1 MNKTTNHRGLKSFVY
16 VVILAFVSL
25 LVWAGSQMFAH
36 NIFSPA
42 RKATHSLRVLTYNT
56 HRMGMYKKPNHNLVI
71 SYLQQ
76 CDADILCLQE
86 VEVHKNAHY
95 LTLSDLKQALKKY
108 PYTYFDFSIY
118 NKKRQFGNAVFSKYP
133 LVNKHTIRYESKANI
148 SSCCDMVINGDTLR
162 LFINHLESN
171 KLNQSDFESFFAN
184 NNTELKEEELTKKM
198 TRAGLT
204 RKQQA
209 QKVKQAIKQSPHPC
223 IVVGDFNAIPLSQT
237 YQTIK
242 RGLYDCFLETNF
254 GKLGNTFYKFHIG
267 IRIDYI
273 LCSKQLIPLA
283 CKVDKV
289 SHSDHYPVIADI
301 GWKK

>member
-1 MNKTTNHRGLKSFVY
+1 MKKTNNHKGLRRLVY
-16 VVILAFVSL
+16 IVILVFVSL

-36 NIFSPA
+36 NILPSS
-42 RKATHSLRVLTYNT
+42 RKVTQSLRIMTYNT
-56 HRMGMYKKPNHNLVI
+56 HRMGMFKKPNNNSVI
-71 SYLQQ
+71 SYLQR

-86 VEVHKNAHY
+86 VEVYKDPHF
-95 LTLSDLKQALKKY
+95 LTLSDLKRALKKY

-148 SSCCDMVINGDTLR
+148 SSCCDIIVNGDTLR

-171 KLNQSDFESFFAN
+171 KLTQSDFASFFAH
-184 NNTELKEEELTKKM
+184 NNTELKEEGLTKKM
-198 TRAGLT
+198 TRAGYT

-209 QKVKQAIKQSPHPC
+209 QEVKHAIKQSPHPC
-223 IVVGDFNAIPLSQT
+223 IVVGDFNAIPLSRT

-242 RGLYDCFLETNF
+242 HGLYDCFLETNL

-283 CKVDKV
+283 CQVPQV
-289 SHSDHYPVIADI
+289 NYSDHYPVIAEI
-301 GWKK
+301 GWNE